1 MPLRVRSAA
10 FRLHRLLTGRVEWF
24 DRDDNLVEVER
35 MGWRDRWALFGI
47 HSSNWRWVRRYGTR
61 DCGCTFNPITRLR
74 VLTLL
79 DCREHGFGEL
89 LNDDDDGDK
98 Q

>member
-1 MPLRVRSAA
+1 VRAVRVISGRLRG
-10 FRLHRLLTGRVEWF
+10 LLIGRVEWF
-24 DRDDNLVEVER
+24 DPDDNLIEVEW
-35 MGWRDRWALFGI
+35 MGWRDRWAIFGV
-47 HSSNWRWVRRYGTR
+47 HSSNWRWVRRFGIR
-61 DCGCTFNPITRLR
+61 DCGCTFNPITRRR

>member
-1 MPLRVRSAA
+1 MNMLRMTSG
-10 FRLHRLLTGRVEWF
+10 RLWGLLTGRVEWF
-24 DRDDNLVEVER
+24 DPDDNLIEVEW
-35 MGWRDRWALFGI
+35 MGWRDRWAIFGV
-47 HSSNWRWVRRYGTR
+47 HSSNWRWVRRFGTR
-61 DCGCTFNPITRLR
+61 DCGCAFNPVTRRR

-89 LNDDDDGDK
+89 LDDDEDGDE